1 MTSPLPHDLA
11 GLALMVFLLG
21 LRHGMDPDHLAAVD
35 GLARHNARD
44 RPRVARWSG
53 CLFSLGHGAI
63 VTLIAGFVA
72 ATLHD
77 GAAPQWLERLGAWIS
92 IVFLLGLGIVNVVA
106 VLRTPAER
114 MVRPAGF
121 KGRWLGRI
129 AETGHPAVIAMIG
142 AAFALSVDTVSQA
155 ALFSLTAVH
164 LAGWPSSVALG
175 LVFTLGMT
183 VTDGLNGAWAAR
195 MVERA
200 DRRARVASRVMG
212 LAIALLGIGIA
223 GLAMARLLSARA
235 AALLAGAE
243 LATGFGVALVA
254 VASFAVAMRLSRP
267 QPA

>member
-1 MTSPLPHDLA
+1 MTSPLPHDFA
-11 GLALMVFLLG
+11 GLVLMVFLLG
-21 LRHGMDPDHLAAVD
+21 LRHGMDPDHLATVD

-53 CLFSLGHGAI
+53 CLFSLGHGAV
-63 VTLIAGFVA
+63 VTLVAGFVA

-92 IVFLLGLGIVNVVA
+92 IVFLLGLGIVNIVA
-106 VLRTPAER
+106 VLRTPADR
-114 MVRPAGF
+114 VVRPAGF
-121 KGRWLGRI
+121 KGRWLGGI

-142 AAFALSVDTVSQA
+142 AAFALSFDTVSQA

-175 LVFTLGMT
+175 LVFTLGMAA
-183 VTDGLNGAWAAR
+183 TDGLNGVWMAR

-200 DRRARVASRVMG
+200 DRGARVASRVMG
-212 LAIALLGIGIA
+212 LAIAFLGIGIA
-223 GLAMARLLSARA
+223 GLAMARLFSARA

-243 LATGFGVALVA
+243 LGMRFGVAIIA
-254 VASFAVAMRLSRP
+254 VASFAVAMRLARP
-267 QPA
+267 ARA